1 MAAPLKP
8 RYRILG
14 SDIAGRVEAVGRNV
28 KQFQPDDEIFGDL
41 FGCSLGAFAE
51 YVCVPK
57 NSISAETSQYDI
69 QGSNDHTFKDNHR
82 SAGSSR

>member
-14 SDIAGRVEAVGRNV
+14 SDIAGRVEAVERNV
-28 KQFQPDDEIFGDL
+28 KLFQPDDEIFGDL

-51 YVCVPK
+51 
-57 NSISAETSQYDI
+57 
-69 QGSNDHTFKDNHR
+69 
-82 SAGSSR
+82 

>member
-14 SDIAGRVEAVGRNV
+14 SDIAERVEAVGRNV

-51 YVCVPK
+51 YLCVP
-57 NSISAETSQYDI
+57 
-69 QGSNDHTFKDNHR
+69 
-82 SAGSSR
+82 